1 MIFVSFFSDIDECIS
16 SPCQNG
22 GTCVDL
28 VDGYRC
34 ECTQAWEGSN
44 CQFGKYLPIKL
55 CKCVITFLPKIEY
68 TCEFHPCR
76 KPEDTSENENMM
88 LKEHVAMK
96 WFSRILSK

>member
-1 MIFVSFFSDIDECIS
+1 MIFVSFVSDIDECIS

-44 CQFGKYLPIKL
+44 CQFGKYL
-55 CKCVITFLPKIEY
+55 
-68 TCEFHPCR
+68 
-76 KPEDTSENENMM
+76 
-88 LKEHVAMK
+88 
-96 WFSRILSK
+96 